1 MERKRTNE
9 LDNAVGQLKLKAGI
23 DKAKA
28 ESLLNSSQGAFI
40 ISKALCLAIEGL
52 DATDPDVENMILLR
66 DQLFPLYLLSESGI
80 SESVV
85 AYGSMEAIVETLEAM
100 EEKLRGQDDS

>member
-1 MERKRTNE
+1 
-9 LDNAVGQLKLKAGI
+9 
-23 DKAKA
+23 
-28 ESLLNSSQGAFI
+28 
-40 ISKALCLAIEGL
+40 
-52 DATDPDVENMILLR
+52 MILLR

-100 EEKLRGQDDS
+100 EEKLRGQDDSWEKAVCPKNHPQHERYKRAGKAQKCYGSSQYKVAAKKLSDK